1 MRSLRFVAPIAHE
14 LYLLMQQQNAS
25 FENFDDDDDDDD
37 ESIECR
43 GVAKSGEDDY
53 SDQVKSSRLT
63 TKNNPNSRRKSF
75 SSSKAVLRKADDNV
89 KAHANGSTNLDSEA
103 PCRSLTH
110 PTTTAASIADLNK
123 KSQMHAKFSILCE
136 MMKRPK
142 PPSVPYLM
150 RESHSDS
157 DDSDCD
163 EGDEDEG
170 DAEDEESADDVLPLP
185 GPLLKRRGFAD
196 ISQSFLGRTRENS
209 GNSSTTISI
218 PFLKSGS
225 SSDSDSDADGD
236 DYANDDVSLGGMV
249 WSLLGLGSTEKR
261 KSDVA
266 ASQIDQSA
274 DEVDSNKSGLGLGLV
289 LTEPK
294 STQQGETLQSSNTPT
309 VDVESG
315 LGKPETSFDI
325 DPGRRSK
332 IFVSEDVTTALEA
345 TSLEGPEKVVKESG
359 GVNRGSRT
367 NISTDSSMGAVASA
381 SEISLAV
388 VAPVTY
394 TASSITNSQIGSPT
408 TGIRLG
414 NRETSQNVDDIV
426 TKWRAKNNWRAATA
440 EDGSIRSASDNSYDP
455 SNLLKPALSNS
466 TPSESRS
473 ADPAVN
479 SPAQIAKFEFEQRE
493 HDRLSKE
500 IKHRQTMRDF
510 DLTFFKKKNVKNAG
524 TVSLDST
531 VPIIRNSGVCDDS
544 SESHSPLINSAATGT
559 AIQNL
564 TVTQSPSLT
573 PEHSAYNCRSPP
585 NLTDTSSSS
594 SSPSYGDFA
603 SNNGRRFG
611 PGGPDSTMLRA
622 SGSTKIWSPSAPGST
637 PAVSSSLSG
646 LSTLKPKAGVVTDT
660 MGRGVVDS
668 FRTGGREA
676 GRGGYFSHKGTASIS
691 SSIHKPAPAL
701 DLQKKEREHRQKMN
715 KLDRL
720 MKSKR

>member
-1 MRSLRFVAPIAHE
+1 
-14 LYLLMQQQNAS
+14 MQQQNAS
-25 FENFDDDDDDDD
+25 FENFEDDDDDD

-89 KAHANGSTNLDSEA
+89 KAHANGSTIVGSEA

-110 PTTTAASIADLNK
+110 PTTTASIADLK
-123 KSQMHAKFSILCE
+123 RKSQMHAKFSILCE

-163 EGDEDEG
+163 EGDEDER

-196 ISQSFLGRTRENS
+196 ISQSFLGRIRENS
-209 GNSSTTISI
+209 GNSSATISL

-236 DYANDDVSLGGMV
+236 DCANDDVSLGGMV

-274 DEVDSNKSGLGLGLV
+274 DEVDSNKSGLGLGLGLV

-294 STQQGETLQSSNTPT
+294 STQQGETLQSSYTPT

-315 LGKPETSFDI
+315 LGKPETSSDI
-325 DPGRRSK
+325 DTGLLSK
-332 IFVSEDVTTALEA
+332 IFVSEDALEA
-345 TSLEGPEKVVKESG
+345 TSLEGPEKGVVESG

-388 VAPVTY
+388 APVTY
-394 TASSITNSQIGSPT
+394 TASSITNSTVGSPT

-455 SNLLKPALSNS
+455 SSLLKPALSKS

-500 IKHRQTMRDF
+500 IKHRQNMRDF
-510 DLTFFKKKNVKNAG
+510 DLTFFKKKNIKNAG

-573 PEHSAYNCRSPP
+573 PEHSAYNSRSPP

-603 SNNGRRFG
+603 SNYGRRFG
-611 PGGPDSTMLRA
+611 PGGPNSTMLRA

-637 PAVSSSLSG
+637 PAVSASLSG
-646 LSTLKPKAGVVTDT
+646 LSTLKPEAGVVTDT

-676 GRGGYFSHKGTASIS
+676 GRGGYFSHKGTASLS

-715 KLDRL
+715 ELDQL